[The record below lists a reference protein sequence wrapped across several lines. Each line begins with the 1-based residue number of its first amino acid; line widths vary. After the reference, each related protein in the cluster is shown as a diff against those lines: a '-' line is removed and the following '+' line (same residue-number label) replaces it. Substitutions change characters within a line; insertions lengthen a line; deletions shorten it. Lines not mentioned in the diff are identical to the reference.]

1 VSRKGEAVSVVR
13 RTVEGMIE
21 TPTERLLG
29 IQRVQRAGSILL
41 VLGVVALLG
50 GLWLLTTTHAGP
62 LAGIALAFALIG
74 AGIDR
79 RLTARRRRQRF
90 DIELEYEL
98 LSRPSLTSNP

>member
-1 VSRKGEAVSVVR
+1 MSDAGRNVGH
-13 RTVEGMIE
+13 MIE

-29 IQRVQRAGSILL
+29 IQRMHRAGTLL
-41 VLGVVALLG
+41 LAAGVLALLG

-62 LAGIALAFALIG
+62 LAGIAIAAALLA

-79 RLTARRRRQRF
+79 RLTARRRRRRF

-98 LSRPSLTSNP
+98 LSRPSLTADP